1 MKAVILAA
9 GQGSRLRPLTN
20 SVPKCLVP
28 VHRKPMLEYQMEYL
42 DRAGLR
48 ECVIVV
54 GYLGDMVRRRIG
66 SRFGHIDITY
76 VTNDVYDRTNNIYS
90 LWLARGELDDDVLL
104 LEGDLVYEYGLL
116 QDLLS
121 KRSGNVAVVDRFR
134 PPMNGTVILAK
145 DGVSTAMVLKSQQPP
160 DFDFRRALKTV
171 NIYALSRDSL
181 SAAVVPEL
189 DAYVSRGL
197 TGEYYEAVM
206 AELIA
211 RGDLQMAV
219 HLTGRRMWTEI
230 DTEEELRDAERQF
243 AGLFAAAPAM
253 PSPARAG
260 ASAYGNATSTGT
272 QERLQR

>member
-20 SVPKCLVP
+20 GMPKCLIP

-42 DRAGLR
+42 DRAGLS

-54 GYLGDMVRRRIG
+54 GYLGDMVRRRLG
-66 SRFGHIDITY
+66 SRFGRMNITY
-76 VTNDVYDRTNNIYS
+76 VTNEVYDRTNNIYS
-90 LWLARGELDDDVLL
+90 LWLARRELDDDVLL
-104 LEGDLVYEYGLL
+104 LEGDLLYEYGLL

-121 KRSGNVAVVDRFR
+121 KQRGNVAVVDRFR

-145 DGVSTAMVLKSQQPP
+145 DGVSTAMVLKSQQSP
-160 DFDFRRALKTV
+160 DFDYRRALKTV
-171 NIYALSRDSL
+171 NIYTLTRERL

-211 RGDLQMAV
+211 RGELQMAV

-230 DTEEELRDAERQF
+230 DTEEELREAEKQF
-243 AGLFAAAPAM
+243 AGLFAPAPAM
-253 PSPARAG
+253 PRPVRAG
-260 ASAYGNATSTGT
+260 ASAYGNAASAGT
-272 QERLQR
+272 QDARQR